1 MIFNTTSLII
11 CGILLLLAIIA
22 SFVNPL
28 FRKIILSEEANLSST
43 EDADNSSAN
52 NAYGQQMPSVSI
64 VITAHDNAAELRRN
78 LPLVLAQQYPG
89 NFQVIV
95 VAEKGDSETEDVL
108 KLLSVD
114 KHLYYTLIPESS
126 RYMSR
131 KKLSITIGVKAAKS
145 EWIMLVEPSCRPES
159 EHWLANMARNC
170 NKDKDLVIG
179 YSRYDDDAK
188 MYQRFERMLIQ
199 CYSLRETQ
207 QSMAYRHYGSNLMI
221 RKSLFMKQEGFR
233 SSLNLVRGEYD
244 FLVNDFATADNT
256 ATETSHLAHVVED
269 APTHKAWLYHHM
281 YYLESRKILK
291 RGIKH
296 RLVFN
301 IDQIMLHTTVIAD
314 IAAIAAS
321 VTLQQWIITAVA
333 AVSLIIT
340 TSLCSLWL
348 SKRSKELGENIPT
361 LLALPLQLSVVW
373 HNMKH
378 AINHKFADKLDFT
391 THKL

>member
-1 MIFNTTSLII
+1 
-11 CGILLLLAIIA
+11 
-22 SFVNPL
+22 
-28 FRKIILSEEANLSST
+28 
-43 EDADNSSAN
+43 
-52 NAYGQQMPSVSI
+52 
-64 VITAHDNAAELRRN
+64 
-78 LPLVLAQQYPG
+78 
-89 NFQVIV
+89 
-95 VAEKGDSETEDVL
+95 
-108 KLLSVD
+108 
-114 KHLYYTLIPESS
+114 
-126 RYMSR
+126 MSR

-199 CYSLRETQ
+199 CYSLREAQ

-221 RKSLFMKQEGFR
+221 RKSLFMQQEGFR

-340 TSLCSLWL
+340 TLLCSLWL

-373 HNMKH
+373 HNMKY

>member
-28 FRKIILSEEANLSST
+28 FRKIILSEEADLSST

-52 NAYGQQMPSVSI
+52 DAYGQQMPSVSI

-89 NFQVIV
+89 SYQVIV

-108 KLLSVD
+108 KLLSDD

-199 CYSLRETQ
+199 CYSLREAQ

>member
-22 SFVNPL
+22 PFVNPL
-28 FRKIILSEEANLSST
+28 FRKIILSEEADLSST

-52 NAYGQQMPSVSI
+52 DAYGQQMPSVSI

-89 NFQVIV
+89 NYQVIV
-95 VAEKGDSETEDVL
+95 VAEKGDSEAEDVL
-108 KLLSVD
+108 KLLSAD

-131 KKLSITIGVKAAKS
+131 KKLSITIGVKAAQS

-159 EHWLANMARNC
+159 EHWLATMARNC

-188 MYQRFERMLIQ
+188 MYQRFERMLTQ
-199 CYSLRETQ
+199 CYSLREAQ
-207 QSMAYRHYGSNLMI
+207 QSTAYRHYGSNLMI

-256 ATETSHLAHVVED
+256 ATETSPQAHLVED

-281 YYLESRKILK
+281 YYLESRKMLK

-321 VTLQQWIITAVA
+321 VALQQWIITAVA

>member
-28 FRKIILSEEANLSST
+28 FRKIILSEEADLSST

-52 NAYGQQMPSVSI
+52 DAYGQQMPSVSI

-89 NFQVIV
+89 SYQVIV

-108 KLLSVD
+108 KLLSDD

-199 CYSLRETQ
+199 CYSLREAQ

-221 RKSLFMKQEGFR
+221 RKSLFMQQEGFR

>member
-28 FRKIILSEEANLSST
+28 FRKIILSEEADLSST

-52 NAYGQQMPSVSI
+52 DAYGQQMPSVSI

-95 VAEKGDSETEDVL
+95 VAEKGDSETENAL
-108 KLLSVD
+108 KLLSAD

-199 CYSLRETQ
+199 CYSLREAQ

-269 APTHKAWLYHHM
+269 AHTHKAWLYHHM

-301 IDQIMLHTTVIAD
+301 INQIMLHTTVIAD

-321 VTLQQWIITAVA
+321 VALQQWIITAVA

>member
-28 FRKIILSEEANLSST
+28 FRKIILSEEADLSST

-52 NAYGQQMPSVSI
+52 DAYGQQMPSVSI

-108 KLLSVD
+108 KLLSAD

-199 CYSLRETQ
+199 CYSLREAQ

-269 APTHKAWLYHHM
+269 APQGVAVSPHVLSGIEEDTKARHKASLGIQHRPDNAPHNGNCRHRSHCRIRGTSAMDYH
-281 YYLESRKILK
+281 SSSS
-291 RGIKH
+291 G
-296 RLVFN
+296 
-301 IDQIMLHTTVIAD
+301 
-314 IAAIAAS
+314 
-321 VTLQQWIITAVA
+321 
-333 AVSLIIT
+333 
-340 TSLCSLWL
+340 
-348 SKRSKELGENIPT
+348 
-361 LLALPLQLSVVW
+361 
-373 HNMKH
+373 
-378 AINHKFADKLDFT
+378 FADNNNIT
-391 THKL
+391 M

>member
-28 FRKIILSEEANLSST
+28 FRKIILSEEADLSST

-52 NAYGQQMPSVSI
+52 DAYGQQMPSVSI

-89 NFQVIV
+89 NYQVIV

-108 KLLSVD
+108 KLLSDD

-199 CYSLRETQ
+199 CYSLREAQ

-221 RKSLFMKQEGFR
+221 RKSLFMQQEGFR

>member
-1 MIFNTTSLII
+1 
-11 CGILLLLAIIA
+11 
-22 SFVNPL
+22 
-28 FRKIILSEEANLSST
+28 
-43 EDADNSSAN
+43 
-52 NAYGQQMPSVSI
+52 MPSVSI
-64 VITAHDNAAELRRN
+64 IITAHDNAAELRRN

-89 NFQVIV
+89 SYQVIV
-95 VAEKGDSETEDVL
+95 VAEKGDSETENVL
-108 KLLSVD
+108 KLLSAD

-199 CYSLRETQ
+199 CYSLREAQ

-221 RKSLFMKQEGFR
+221 RKSLFMQQEGFR

>member
-28 FRKIILSEEANLSST
+28 FRKIILSEEADLSST

-108 KLLSVD
+108 KLLSAD

-199 CYSLRETQ
+199 CYSLREAQ

-296 RLVFN
+296 RLMFN

-321 VTLQQWIITAVA
+321 VALQQWIITAVA
-333 AVSLIIT
+333 AVSQIIT

>member
-28 FRKIILSEEANLSST
+28 FRKIILSEEADLSST

-52 NAYGQQMPSVSI
+52 DAYGQQMPSVSI

-95 VAEKGDSETEDVL
+95 VAEKGDSETENAL
-108 KLLSVD
+108 KLLSAD

-199 CYSLRETQ
+199 CYSLREAQ

-321 VTLQQWIITAVA
+321 VVLQQWIITAVA

>member
-28 FRKIILSEEANLSST
+28 FRKIILSEEADLSST

-52 NAYGQQMPSVSI
+52 DAYGQQMPSVSI
-64 VITAHDNAAELRRN
+64 IITAHDNAAELRRN

-108 KLLSVD
+108 KLLSAY

-199 CYSLRETQ
+199 CYSLREAQ

-221 RKSLFMKQEGFR
+221 RKSLFMQQEGFR